1 MARFVTT
8 LARVCA
14 VSLCLGAALTSAP
27 PVLAQISDGPS
38 VSRDQISL
46 VRGTGELIRLANPG
60 NRIFVADPQVADV
73 EPVGLDAVYVY
84 GVGAGST
91 SVVFVDDDG
100 MLVAQITVSVVRD
113 DAAADRD
120 ARRLGVGDNVDVTYL
135 GDRPVIT
142 GSVSTPQAQ
151 QRLDA
156 LVGQLDGETGA
167 VDLTRYT
174 GNTQV
179 RLQVRIVEVQTAA
192 LRRFGFNLQA
202 SNAFDLINALV
213 SQGNAQILA
222 EPTLVTTVGQ
232 SAKMY
237 SGGEFGFERTDLE
250 NNNRTE
256 PVRFGVALEFTPN
269 LIDANTVQVELSTE
283 ISTPVTSGG
292 GPGFDQPGRNVR
304 QMSNTMEM
312 RNGQSYTVGG
322 LFQQSSAR
330 SAAEVPGLNLIPL
343 LGELFSSNR
352 FEATETELVVFVTPE
367 ILSSSESTSGETAPT
382 LTQAPTDIV
391 GFTLRPGALK

>member
-1 MARFVTT
+1 MTLTATS
-8 LARVCA
+8 LARICA
-14 VSLCLGAALTSAP
+14 IFLCLAAALVSAQP
-27 PVLAQISDGPS
+27 ALAQTSDDLPLSGG
-38 VSRDQISL
+38 RISL
-46 VRGTGELIRLANPG
+46 VRGTGEIIRLTNPG
-60 NRIFVADPQVADV
+60 DRIFVADPEIADV

-84 GVGAGST
+84 GVGTGST
-91 SVVFVDDDG
+91 SVVFVDQDG
-100 MLVAQITVSVVRD
+100 VLVAQFTVSVVRD
-113 DAAADRD
+113 DTTADRD
-120 ARRLGVGDNVDVTYL
+120 ASRLGVGDNVDVTYL

-142 GSVSTPQAQ
+142 GSVSSPQAQ
-151 QRLDA
+151 QRIDA

-202 SNAFDLINALV
+202 TNAFDLINALV

-232 SAKMY
+232 SAQMY

-256 PVRFGVALEFTPN
+256 PVRFGVALEFTPT
-269 LIDANTVQVELSTE
+269 LIDANTVQVQLSTE
-283 ISTPVTSGG
+283 ISTPATSSGG
-292 GPGFDQPGRNVR
+292 QSFDQPGRNVR

-330 SAAEVPGLNLIPL
+330 SAADVPGISRIPL
-343 LGELFSSNR
+343 VGELFSSNR
-352 FEATETELVVFVTPE
+352 FEATETELIVFVTPE
-367 ILSSSESTSGETAPT
+367 ILSSSDSTSGETAPT
-382 LTQAPTDIV
+382 LTQPATDIV